1 MAIDVTF
8 LELILQN
15 WSAEREKN
23 LTNCLD
29 DPKDRNIKNNHLGG
43 RWAVWNDRESS
54 PTKRWDLIYFLAGP
68 VLLGNQTGDENF
80 HDVLKKR
87 LSAASA

>member
-1 MAIDVTF
+1 MALEIFNHSKPLRLIELRYFLSKKMAIDVTF

-43 RWAVWNDRESS
+43 RWAVWFDRKSS
-54 PTKRWDLIYFLAGP
+54 PTRRWDLIY
-68 VLLGNQTGDENF
+68 
-80 HDVLKKR
+80 
-87 LSAASA
+87 S